1 MQTKKKV
8 DLSEKWQQL
17 KEKLYLIVYQKQI
30 SK

>member
-17 KEKLYLIVYQKQI
+17 KEKMYLIVYQKQI

>member
-1 MQTKKKV
+1 MQTKQKV

-17 KEKLYLIVYQKQI
+17 KEKMYLIVYQKQI